1 MIKCDEFLI
10 ILIVYFFR
18 IVDAN
23 GIATPVRV
31 TSIKR
36 VPLAEV
42 PTNTPSP
49 SFVMGVK
56 STGCENRSSSCSGG
70 VTINRMESTD
80 HSSRASRIGVP
91 LENDHLL
98 DSLKTPLKQPECST
112 LIDSVSMPSI
122 LDDDFDESILEEIDV
137 FCDQKSAEKAE
148 RKVPSGEIFVGS
160 QHTNNCS
167 SILSTTLEPAT
178 GYEDVRSQGT
188 LDSGSHLDT
197 RANGSGTSQT
207 VQTGNMPEEYLKYL
221 QSLNDRQREASCY
234 DISVPLMIVAG
245 PGSGKVPLFLPV
257 SLSYTYSKMIFVIVL
272 VDFVYILYSVSPT
285 VGAKF
290 SAFNARLPQWLGVC
304 LCCLMRYCLFSPLN
318 YLFLRPLIYNLNAC

>member
-10 ILIVYFFR
+10 ILIVYYFR

-36 VPLAEV
+36 VPLAEL

-49 SFVMGVK
+49 SFVMRVK
-56 STGCENRSSSCSGG
+56 STGCENSSISCSGG
-70 VTINRMESTD
+70 LTINRTELID
-80 HSSRASRIGVP
+80 HGSRASRIVVS
-91 LENDHLL
+91 LENDHIL
-98 DSLKTPLKQPECST
+98 DSFKTPLKQPECST

-122 LDDDFDESILEEIDV
+122 LDDDFDESILEEIDA

-148 RKVPSGEIFVGS
+148 RQVPSVEIFVGS
-160 QHTNNCS
+160 QHTSNS
-167 SILSTTLEPAT
+167 SGVLSTTSE
-178 GYEDVRSQGT
+178 GVKSEGT
-188 LDSGSHLDT
+188 LDSGGHLDT
-197 RANGSGTSQT
+197 RANGSGASQT

-245 PGSGKVPLFLPV
+245 PGSGKVPPCLPV
-257 SLSYTYSKMIFVIVL
+257 SLSYTYSKMIFLIVL
-272 VDFVYILYSVSPT
+272 VDSVYILYNVSP
-285 VGAKF
+285 
-290 SAFNARLPQWLGVC
+290 SW
-304 LCCLMRYCLFSPLN
+304 S
-318 YLFLRPLIYNLNAC
+318 